1 MDNEFV
7 VIGSSS
13 EEERIWTEEKIE
25 RVELL
30 WNWNRSLGDECLGI
44 IEMERVQLITY
55 GV

>member
-30 WNWNRSLGDECLGI
+30 WNRSLGDECLGI